1 MKRLLLIIAL
11 ALCAGT
17 LFAQTE
23 DRDVLVTPEGTVY
36 SVESELSTDPA
47 IPARSVI
54 ELSIQNGD
62 ASSSA
67 IVPDSVSPG
76 THTVP
81 SLAYDTDSKTL
92 FVLWLHM
99 PNILSSEL
107 LLAAYKDGQWQ
118 PAFSI
123 DSQPYHIRYNP
134 RIAIT
139 RSVSQ
144 DLPDG
149 TSIDVPAL
157 VIHLLYWDESG
168 KGEEARYALISIDKG
183 HISDPEL
190 HPVSDFYTDTDSPA
204 TVDPSFNRQILKNPA
219 FLENGSPDS
228 VEILAGD
235 LQNNTFHRV
244 TIKPKLETR
253 IRIPVGRGGPG
264 MRVAAPASFTAT
276 WSGRINV
283 IGSTHGDAI
292 AFVNVDHEG
301 VNYITYA
308 GGTWSS
314 SKAIATGPKLPADS
328 ALKALSKL
336 VGSAQ

>member
-1 MKRLLLIIAL
+1 MKRLLVIITF

-17 LFAQTE
+17 LFAQAE

-36 SVESELSTDPA
+36 SVESELSTDPGIA
-47 IPARSVI
+47 ARSVI

-62 ASSSA
+62 STSSG
-67 IVPDSVSPG
+67 IVPDSVSQG

-123 DSQPYHIRYNP
+123 DSLPYHIRSNP

-149 TSIDVPAL
+149 TTVDVPAL

-190 HPVSDFYTDTDSPA
+190 HPVSDFYTDTDTPA
-204 TVDPSFNRQILKNPA
+204 PVDPAFNRQILKNPA
-219 FLENGSPDS
+219 FIENGSADS
-228 VEILAGD
+228 VDIVAGN
-235 LQNNTFHRV
+235 LQTNTFHRV
-244 TIKPKLETR
+244 TIKPKLDTR
-253 IRIPVGRGGPG
+253 IRIPVGRGGG
-264 MRVAAPASFTAT
+264 MRIAAPATFTAPWT
-276 WSGRINV
+276 GRINV
-283 IGSTHGDAI
+283 MGSVRGDGL
-292 AFVNVDHEG
+292 AFTSVVPEG
-301 VNYITYA
+301 VSYIAYSA
-308 GGTWSS
+308 GTWGNV
-314 SKAIATGPKLPADS
+314 KAITTGPKISPDS

-336 VGSAQ
+336 IGSVQ